1 MIHGPQ
7 QAFPAG
13 RSPMNHHQEGH
24 FPAPDG
30 TRLWFERDIPD
41 GARAHLVLVH
51 GYGDHLGRYR
61 TFRDAMLAERL
72 AVHAFDARGH
82 GRSDGTRGAI
92 RAFSDYT
99 GELEAFVRSA
109 HALAAGLPL
118 FIVAHSHGALVT
130 LRWLA
135 GGGADTARSL
145 GLRGLVLSSPY
156 LRLAF
161 IPPAWKTAPAVLL
174 SRLAPSVP
182 FPTNISPA
190 DLSRDPAWQ
199 RATEED
205 RQYGRKATPRWWTE
219 HLQAQR
225 EVLAA
230 AGRLRIPV
238 LLMLPGDDRV
248 ASAAVSRQWFES
260 LTTPDKRLREWPSMR
275 HEIFNEIGKEEVY
288 AETSRWISEHL

>member
-1 MIHGPQ
+1 
-7 QAFPAG
+7 
-13 RSPMNHHQEGH
+13 MNHHQEGH
-24 FPAPDG
+24 FSAPDG
-30 TRLWFERDIPD
+30 IRLWFERDIPD

-61 TFRDAMLAERL
+61 TFRDAMLAERF
-72 AVHAFDARGH
+72 AVHAYDYRGH
-82 GRSDGTRGAI
+82 GRSDGARGAI

-99 GELEAFVRSA
+99 GELDAFVRSA
-109 HALAAGLPL
+109 HGLAAGLPL
-118 FIVAHSHGALVT
+118 FIVGHSHGALIT

-156 LRLAF
+156 LGLAF
-161 IPPAWKTAPAVLL
+161 TPPAWKTAPAVLL
-174 SRLAPSVP
+174 SRLAPSLAIP
-182 FPTNISPA
+182 SGISSA

-199 RATEED
+199 RATDED
-205 RQYGRKATPRWWTE
+205 RLYGRKATPRWYTE
-219 HLQAQR
+219 HVQAQR

-238 LLMLPGDDRV
+238 LLLLPGDDRV
-248 ASAAVSRQWFES
+248 ASAPVSRQWFAS

-275 HEIFNEIGKEEVY
+275 HEIFSELGKEEVY

>member
-1 MIHGPQ
+1 AACAP
-7 QAFPAG
+7 
-13 RSPMNHHQEGH
+13 RWLSPMNHHQEGH
-24 FPAPDG
+24 FSAPDG
-30 TRLWFERDIPD
+30 VRLWFERDSPD

-61 TFRDAMLAERL
+61 TFRDAMLAERF
-72 AVHAFDARGH
+72 AVHAYDYRGH
-82 GRSDGTRGAI
+82 GRSDGARGAI

-174 SRLAPSVP
+174 SRPAPTAP
-182 FPTNISPA
+182 LPTDISPPGP
-190 DLSRDPAWQ
+190 SPGPPRPP
-199 RATEED
+199 ATEGD
-205 RQYGRKATPRWWTE
+205 RPARP
-219 HLQAQR
+219 QA
-225 EVLAA
+225 
-230 AGRLRIPV
+230 P
-238 LLMLPGDDRV
+238 P
-248 ASAAVSRQWFES
+248 
-260 LTTPDKRLREWPSMR
+260 
-275 HEIFNEIGKEEVY
+275 
-288 AETSRWISEHL
+288 